1 MKILKLS
8 VNVLALLAAGTL
20 AGCSETAAK
29 SPDVSDGIR
38 KSLRTP

>member
-20 AGCSETAAK
+20 TAAK

-38 KSLRTP
+38 KLLRTP